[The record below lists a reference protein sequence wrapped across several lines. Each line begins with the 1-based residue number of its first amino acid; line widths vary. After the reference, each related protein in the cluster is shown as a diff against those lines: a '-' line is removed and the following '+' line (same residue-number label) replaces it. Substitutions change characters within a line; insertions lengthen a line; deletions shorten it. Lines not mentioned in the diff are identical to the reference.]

1 MTQEPYQLAKR
12 TETPLAP
19 ASTFAVTQQW
29 ESLEHPHIK
38 ETSSSIR
45 IGLWTLALAFGGFML
60 WASLAPLDEGVP
72 SMGMMA
78 IDTKRKPIQHLT
90 GGIVKEVLVREGE
103 VVKEGQVLV
112 RLDDA
117 LSGAN
122 YEASHERYLG
132 LRAIESRLE
141 AEILGAEVIQFH
153 ADLMVTPTTP
163 LIEKLKFAQ
172 TQLFESR
179 KDALQADLGAIEEN
193 IQGQKAMR
201 IAYKEN
207 VGNRR
212 SQRTLLL
219 EELTNTREL
228 VKDGFTPRNRQL
240 ELERAVAESNAAL
253 ADLQGNISRIDRSV
267 RELQQR
273 AVSRTKEYRKEVE
286 SQLTDVSREARGEE
300 LRLKVAQDDLGRTE
314 LKAPVAGQVMGLVVQ
329 ASGSILQAGQKLMDI
344 VPQNETLLL
353 EAHVAPSLIDQV
365 RAGLPVDIRF
375 SAFAHSPLLVVEGKV
390 VSVSNDLNIEP
401 SGNFYLARV
410 AITPEGRKTLGARQL
425 HPGMPVEVVFK
436 TGERTLL
443 DYLLHPLTK
452 RMAAAMK
459 EE

>member
-1 MTQEPYQLAKR
+1 MTQPSHQLANR

-19 ASTFAVTQQW
+19 ASPFAVPQQW
-29 ESLEHPHIK
+29 AALEHPHIK
-38 ETSSSIR
+38 ETGASIR

-60 WASLAPLDEGVP
+60 WASTAPLDEGVP
-72 SMGMMA
+72 STGMVA

-103 VVKEGQVLV
+103 VVKEGQVLA

-117 LSGAN
+117 LAGSN
-122 YEASHERYLG
+122 YESMRQRYWG
-132 LRAIESRLE
+132 LRATENRLE
-141 AEILGAEVIQFH
+141 AEILGAKAIQFH
-153 ADLMVTPTTP
+153 PDLMATPSNP

-179 KDALQADLGAIEEN
+179 KDALQADLGAIEET
-193 IQGQKAMR
+193 IQGQNAMFA
-201 IAYKEN
+201 AYKEN

-212 SQRTLLL
+212 SQRTLLM

-240 ELERAVAESNAAL
+240 ELERAVTESNATL
-253 ADLQGNISRIDRSV
+253 ADLQGNMARVARAV

-286 SQLTDVSREARGEE
+286 FQLTDVSREAQAEG

-314 LKAPVAGQVMGLVVQ
+314 LKAPVAGQVMGLVIQ
-329 ASGSILQAGQKLMDI
+329 APGSILQAGQKLMDI

-353 EAHVAPSLIDQV
+353 EAHVAPNLIDQV
-365 RAGLPVDIRF
+365 RTGLPVDIRF

-390 VSVSNDLNIEP
+390 VSVSNDLTIEP

-425 HPGMPVEVVFK
+425 QPGMPVEVVFK
-436 TGERTLL
+436 TGERTLI

>member
-1 MTQEPYQLAKR
+1 MTQAPNQLAKR
-12 TETPLAP
+12 TDTPLAH
-19 ASTFAVTQQW
+19 ASTLDVPQQW
-29 ESLEHPHIK
+29 ELLEHPHIK
-38 ETSSSIR
+38 ESGSSIR
-45 IGLWTLALAFGGFML
+45 IGLWTLALALGGFML

-72 SMGMMA
+72 SMGMVA

-103 VVKEGQVLV
+103 VVKEGQVLA
-112 RLDDA
+112 RLDDV
-117 LSGAN
+117 LSGSN
-122 YEASHERYLG
+122 YESMRQTYLG

-141 AEILGAEVIQFH
+141 AEILGAKAIQFH
-153 ADLMVTPTTP
+153 ADLMVTPSTP

-172 TQLFESR
+172 TQLFQSR
-179 KDALQADLGAIEEN
+179 KDALRADLGAIEEN
-193 IQGQKAMR
+193 IEGLSAML

-207 VGNRR
+207 VGNRA
-212 SQRTLLL
+212 SQRTLLM

-240 ELERAVAESNAAL
+240 ELERAVAESNATL
-253 ADLQGNISRIDRSV
+253 ADLQGNISRVKRSV
-267 RELQQR
+267 RELRLR
-273 AVSRTKEYRKEVE
+273 AVARTKEYRKEVE
-286 SQLTDVSREARGEE
+286 SQLTDVSRQAQVEG

-314 LKAPVAGQVMGLVVQ
+314 LKAPVAGQVMGLVIQ
-329 ASGSILQAGQKLMDI
+329 APGSVLQGGQKLMDI

-353 EAHVAPSLIDQV
+353 EAHVSPTLIDQV

-410 AITPEGRKTLGARQL
+410 AITPEGSKTLGARQL